1 MKMSRI
7 VIILALAVTMLA
19 GTAAWSQGP
28 RHSKRGGG
36 RNEFAGLN
44 LTADQKAQVRT
55 IHEQQRTK
63 MQELAKQPLTRA
75 EFRTQAA
82 AIHKAGHDQVV
93 NNVLTSDQRAQ
104 LAARHTRQAQRR
116 QRSQSL

>member
-1 MKMSRI
+1 MKINRI
-7 VIILALAVTMLA
+7 VIILALAITMLG

-28 RHSKRGGG
+28 GHGRRGGS
-36 RNEFAGLN
+36 RSEFAGLN
-44 LTADQKAQVRT
+44 LTADQKTQIRT
-55 IHEQQRTK
+55 IHEQQHNK
-63 MQELAKQPLTRA
+63 MQNLAKQPLTRA
-75 EFRTQAA
+75 EFRTQSA

-116 QRSQSL
+116 QRSQS

>member
-7 VIILALAVTMLA
+7 VIILALALTMLA
-19 GTAAWSQGP
+19 GTAAWSQG
-28 RHSKRGGG
+28 RAHGRRGG

-63 MQELAKQPLTRA
+63 MQELAKQPMTRA

-93 NNVLTSDQRAQ
+93 NNTLTSDQRAQ

-116 QRSQSL
+116 QRSQS